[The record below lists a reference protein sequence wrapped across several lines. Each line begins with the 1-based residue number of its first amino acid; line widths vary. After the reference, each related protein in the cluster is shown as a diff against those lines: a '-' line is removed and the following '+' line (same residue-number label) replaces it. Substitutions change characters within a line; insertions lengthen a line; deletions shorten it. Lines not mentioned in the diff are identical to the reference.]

1 MTAVITVNEGEF
13 GVACVFYTAYDM
25 SGYTEISIQFTK
37 PDGTILAPVSADGV
51 TVPNVDVV
59 TALGTFLANEY
70 AQYFFVDGDLDQ
82 TGVWYAR
89 VIYDEDTATPPL
101 HLISNS
107 SSFEVTA

>member
-25 SGYTEISIQFTK
+25 SGYTDLQIQFTK
-37 PDGTILAPVSADGV
+37 PVSGDLL
-51 TVPNVDVV
+51 TVDATCPNVDVV

-70 AQYFFVDGDLDQ
+70 AQYFFVDGDLDEV
-82 TGVWYAR
+82 GVWYAR
-89 VIYDEDTATPPL
+89 VIYDKEDASPAL
-101 HLISNS
+101 RLISNS